1 MKLRKTK
8 QKQLIEQV
16 LITDAAA
23 EGNAIAKVDEM
34 VIFVP
39 FVVPGDVVDLEIY
52 RKKKSFA
59 QAKAVKIHKYSE
71 KRVEQK
77 CPHFTQC
84 GGCKWQTLEYSEQVK
99 YKQQQ
104 VIDNLERIGKV
115 DCSNMQSILPSENIY
130 YYRNK
135 LEFTFSTKQWVENPN
150 DEKSPQGALGFH
162 APSFFDKVIDIQHC
176 VLQDDISNKLRNHI
190 REYSKERNLEYYDIR
205 NHVGFLRGMIIRT
218 SSTGELMLI
227 VIFAKQSE
235 EIKLLLDNVKQH
247 FPQITSLMYCINEKY
262 NDSISD
268 QDILLYSGNDHI
280 TETMQA
286 YKSDKI
292 LKFKIR
298 PKTFYQTNPCQA
310 ERLYSIAADFAEIK
324 PTDTVYDLYTGTGT
338 IANYIAHLAKKVV
351 GVEYVE
357 DAVEDAR
364 LNSEYN
370 QINNTTFIA
379 GDMAKI
385 LTDEFIA
392 EHGTPDVVITDPPRA
407 GMAESVVNQLI
418 KIKARKIVYISCNP
432 ATQARDL
439 EMLSPYYKVGKI
451 RPVDMF
457 PHTHHVENVVE
468 LSLIETK

>member
-52 RKKKSFA
+52 RKKKTFA

-84 GGCKWQTLEYSEQVK
+84 GGCKWQTLKYSEQVK

-176 VLQDDISNKLRNHI
+176 VLQDDISNQLRNHI

-205 NHVGFLRGMIIRT
+205 NHVGFLRGMIVRT

>member
-8 QKQLIEQV
+8 QRQLIEQV

-23 EGNAIAKVDEM
+23 EGNAIAKVDDM

-52 RKKKSFA
+52 RKKKNFA

-71 KRVEQK
+71 KRVEQQ

-84 GGCKWQTLEYSEQVK
+84 GGCKWQTLNYSEQVK

-104 VIDNLERIGKV
+104 VRDNLERIGKI
-115 DCSNMQSILPSENIY
+115 DCSQMQSILPSENIY

-176 VLQDDISNKLRNHI
+176 VLQDDISNQLRNYI

-205 NHVGFLRGMIIRT
+205 NHVGFLRGMIVRT

-227 VIFAKQSE
+227 VVFAKQDD
-235 EIKLLLDNVKQH
+235 EIKLLLDDLRNK
-247 FPQITSLMYCINEKY
+247 FPQITSLMYCINEKF
-262 NDSISD
+262 NDSLSD

-286 YKSDKI
+286 YNSDKT

-385 LTDEFIA
+385 LTDDFITQ
-392 EHGTPDVVITDPPRA
+392 HGTPDVVITDPPRA

-439 EMLSPYYKVGKI
+439 QMLSPYYQVGKI

-468 LSLIETK
+468 LNLIETK

>member
-52 RKKKSFA
+52 RKKKNFA
-59 QAKAVKIHKYSE
+59 QAKAVKIHKYSD
-71 KRVEQK
+71 KRVEQR

-104 VIDNLERIGKV
+104 VKDNLERIGKV

-176 VLQDDISNKLRNHI
+176 VLQDDISNQLRNHI
-190 REYSKERNLEYYDIR
+190 REYSKEKKLEYYDIR
-205 NHVGFLRGMIIRT
+205 NHVGFLRGMIVRT

-235 EIKLLLDNVKQH
+235 EIKLLLDNVEQH
-247 FPQITSLMYCINEKY
+247 FPQITSLMYCINEKF

-338 IANYIAHLAKKVV
+338 IANYIAHLAQKVV

-385 LTDEFIA
+385 LTDEFI
-392 EHGTPDVVITDPPRA
+392 EVR
-407 GMAESVVNQLI
+407 I
-418 KIKARKIVYISCNP
+418 KDTGCGIDEETKTHIFDKFYQGDTSHSKEGNGLGLALVKRV
-432 ATQARDL
+432 L
-439 EMLSPYYKVGKI
+439 ELMDGKI
-451 RPVDMF
+451 QI
-457 PHTHHVENVVE
+457 ESE
-468 LSLIETK
+468 LGKGSTFTVKFRRI

>member
-52 RKKKSFA
+52 RKKKTFA

-104 VIDNLERIGKV
+104 VRDNLERIGKV

-176 VLQDDISNKLRNHI
+176 VLQDDISNQLRNHT

-205 NHVGFLRGMIIRT
+205 NHVGFLRGMIVRT

-235 EIKLLLDNVKQH
+235 EIKLLLDNVEQH
-247 FPQITSLMYCINEKY
+247 FPQITSLMYCINEKF

>member
-39 FVVPGDVVDLEIY
+39 FVVPGDIVDLEIY
-52 RKKKSFA
+52 RKKKTFA
-59 QAKAVKIHKYSE
+59 QAKAVKIHHYSE
-71 KRVEQK
+71 KRVEQQ

-84 GGCKWQTLEYSEQVK
+84 GGCKWQTMQYSEQVK

-115 DCSNMQSILPSENIY
+115 DCSQMQEILPSENVM

-135 LEFTFSTKQWVENPN
+135 LEFTFSTKQWVENP
-150 DEKSPQGALGFH
+150 DDTKSPQGALGFH
-162 APSFFDKVIDIQHC
+162 APSFFDKVIDIKHC
-176 VLQDDISNKLRNHI
+176 ILQDDISNQIRNHI

-205 NHVGFLRGMIIRT
+205 NHIGFLRGMIVRT

-235 EIKLLLDNVKQH
+235 EINLLLDNVKQH
-247 FPQITSLMYCINEKY
+247 FPQITSLMYCINEKF

-268 QDILLYSGNDHI
+268 QEILLYSGNDHI
-280 TETMQA
+280 TEIMQA
-286 YKSDKI
+286 YKSEKT

-298 PKTFYQTNPCQA
+298 PKTFYQTNPQQA

-324 PTDTVYDLYTGTGT
+324 PSDIVYDLYTGTGT
-338 IANYIAHLAKKVV
+338 IANYVAHLAKKVV

-364 LNSEYN
+364 LNSEHN
-370 QINNTTFIA
+370 QIYNTTFIA

-385 LTDEFIA
+385 LTDDFIA
-392 EHGTPDVVITDPPRA
+392 QHGTPDVVITDPPRA
-407 GMAESVVNQLI
+407 GMAESVVNQLM

-439 EMLSPYYKVGKI
+439 ELLSPLYNVGKI

-468 LSLIETK
+468 LNLKQEN

>member
-39 FVVPGDVVDLEIY
+39 FVVPGDIVDLEIY
-52 RKKKSFA
+52 RKKKTFA
-59 QAKAVKIHKYSE
+59 QAKAVKIHHYSE
-71 KRVEQK
+71 KRVEQQ

-84 GGCKWQTLEYSEQVK
+84 GGCKWQTLKYSEQVK

-115 DCSNMQSILPSENIY
+115 DCSNILPILPSENVM

-176 VLQDDISNKLRNHI
+176 VLQDDISNQLRNHI

-205 NHVGFLRGMIIRT
+205 NHVGFLRGMIVRT

-247 FPQITSLMYCINEKY
+247 FPQITSLMYCINEKL

-286 YKSDKI
+286 YKSEKT

-364 LNSEYN
+364 LNSEHN
-370 QINNTTFIA
+370 QIYNTTFIA

-407 GMAESVVNQLI
+407 GMAESVVNQLM

-439 EMLSPYYKVGKI
+439 EMLSPLYKVGKI

-468 LSLIETK
+468 LNLI

>member
-8 QKQLIEQV
+8 QKQILEQV

-39 FVVPGDVVDLEIY
+39 FVVPGDIVDLEIY
-52 RKKKSFA
+52 RKKKNFA
-59 QAKAVKIHKYSE
+59 QAKAIKIHHYSE

-115 DCSNMQSILPSENIY
+115 NCSNMQSILPSENIY

-176 VLQDDISNKLRNHI
+176 VLQDDISNQLRNHI
-190 REYSKERNLEYYDIR
+190 REYSEERNLEYYDIR

>member
-52 RKKKSFA
+52 RKKKTFA

-104 VIDNLERIGKV
+104 VRDNLERIGKV

>member
-59 QAKAVKIHKYSE
+59 QAKAVKIHKYSD

-104 VIDNLERIGKV
+104 VRDNLERIGKV

-176 VLQDDISNKLRNHI
+176 VLQDDISNQLRNHI
-190 REYSKERNLEYYDIR
+190 REYSKERNLEYYNIR
-205 NHVGFLRGMIIRT
+205 NHVGLLRGMIVRT

-247 FPQITSLMYCINEKY
+247 FPQITSLMYCINEKL

>member
-59 QAKAVKIHKYSE
+59 QAKAVKIHKYSD
-71 KRVEQK
+71 KRIEQK

-104 VIDNLERIGKV
+104 VRDNLERIGKV

-176 VLQDDISNKLRNHI
+176 VLQDDISNQLRNHI

-268 QDILLYSGNDHI
+268 QGILLYSGNDHI

>member
-23 EGNAIAKVDEM
+23 EGNAIAKIDDLV
-34 VIFVP
+34 VFVP
-39 FVVPGDVVDLEIY
+39 FVVPGDIVDLEIY

-59 QAKAVKIHKYSE
+59 QAKAVKFHHYSE

-84 GGCKWQTLEYSEQVK
+84 GGCKWQTLDYSEQVR
-99 YKQQQ
+99 YKQNQ
-104 VIDNLERIGKV
+104 VKDNLERIGHI
-115 DCSNMQSILPSENIY
+115 DCSEMMPILPSEKIM

-135 LEFTFSTKQWVENPN
+135 LEFTFSTKQWLPNPL
-150 DEKSPQGALGFH
+150 DEKLPQGALGFH

-176 VLQDDISNKLRNHI
+176 ILQDDISNKIRNYI
-190 REYSKERNLEYYDIR
+190 RQYSLERGLEYYDIR
-205 NHVGFLRGMIIRT
+205 NHVGFLRTMIIRT

-227 VIFAKQSE
+227 VVFAKQSD
-235 EIKLLLDNVKQH
+235 EIHQMLNNIREA
-247 FPQITSLMYCINEKY
+247 FPQITSLMYCVNEKF
-262 NDSISD
+262 NVSISD
-268 QDILLYSGNDHI
+268 QEILLFSGKDHI
-280 TETMQA
+280 TECMKA

-292 LKFKIR
+292 LQFKIR
-298 PKTFYQTNPCQA
+298 PKTFYQTNPLQA

-324 PTDTVYDLYTGTGT
+324 PNDVVYDLYTGTGT
-338 IANYIAHLAKKVV
+338 IANYVAHLAKKVV
-351 GVEYVE
+351 GIEYVE

-364 LNSEYN
+364 LNSQYN
-370 QINNTTFIA
+370 NIDNTVFYA

-385 LTDEFIA
+385 LNDDFISQNS
-392 EHGTPDVVITDPPRA
+392 TPDIIITDPPRA
-407 GMAESVVNQLI
+407 GMAESVVNQLL
-418 KIKARKIVYISCNP
+418 KVKARKIVYISCNP

-439 EMLSPYYKVGKI
+439 QLLSPLYKVGKI

-468 LSLIETK
+468 LNLIEN

>member
-52 RKKKSFA
+52 RKKKTFA

-104 VIDNLERIGKV
+104 VRDNLERIGKV

-176 VLQDDISNKLRNHI
+176 VLQDDISNQLRNHI

-235 EIKLLLDNVKQH
+235 EIKLLLDNVKQY

>member
-59 QAKAVKIHKYSE
+59 QAKAVKIHKYSD

-104 VIDNLERIGKV
+104 VRDNLERIGKV

-176 VLQDDISNKLRNHI
+176 VLQDDISNQLRNHI

-205 NHVGFLRGMIIRT
+205 NHVGFLRGMIVRT

-235 EIKLLLDNVKQH
+235 EIKLLLDNVEQH
-247 FPQITSLMYCINEKY
+247 FPQITSLMYCINEKF

-338 IANYIAHLAKKVV
+338 IANYIAHLAQKVV

-392 EHGTPDVVITDPPRA
+392 EYGTPDVVITDPPRA

-439 EMLSPYYKVGKI
+439 QMLSPYYKVGKI

>member
-52 RKKKSFA
+52 RKKKTFA

-104 VIDNLERIGKV
+104 VRDNLERIGKV

-176 VLQDDISNKLRNHI
+176 VLQDDISNQLRNHI

-370 QINNTTFIA
+370 QIDNTTFIA

>member
-52 RKKKSFA
+52 RKKKTFA

-176 VLQDDISNKLRNHI
+176 VLQDDISNQLRNHI

-407 GMAESVVNQLI
+407 GMAESVVNQLT

>member
-52 RKKKSFA
+52 RKKKTFA

-84 GGCKWQTLEYSEQVK
+84 GGCKWQTLEYFEQVK

-176 VLQDDISNKLRNHI
+176 VLQDDISNQIRNHI

>member
-8 QKQLIEQV
+8 QKQILEQV

-52 RKKKSFA
+52 RKKKTFA

-176 VLQDDISNKLRNHI
+176 VLQDDISNQLRNHI

-235 EIKLLLDNVKQH
+235 EIKLLLDNVKQY

>member
-52 RKKKSFA
+52 RKKKTFA

-176 VLQDDISNKLRNHI
+176 VLQDDISNQLRNHT

-205 NHVGFLRGMIIRT
+205 NHVGFLRGMIVRT

>member
-8 QKQLIEQV
+8 HKQLIEQV

-52 RKKKSFA
+52 RKKKTFA

-176 VLQDDISNKLRNHI
+176 VLQDDISNQLRNHI
-190 REYSKERNLEYYDIR
+190 REYSKERNLEYYNIR
-205 NHVGFLRGMIIRT
+205 NHVGFLRGMIVRT

-247 FPQITSLMYCINEKY
+247 FPQITSLMYCINEKL

>member
-52 RKKKSFA
+52 RKKKTFA

-84 GGCKWQTLEYSEQVK
+84 GGCKWQTLKYSEQVK

-176 VLQDDISNKLRNHI
+176 VLQDDISNQLRNHI

-205 NHVGFLRGMIIRT
+205 NHVGFLRGMIVRT

-468 LSLIETK
+468 LNLI

>member
-23 EGNAIAKVDEM
+23 EGNAIAKIDDLV
-34 VIFVP
+34 VFVP
-39 FVVPGDVVDLEIY
+39 FVVPGDIVDLEIY

-59 QAKAVKIHKYSE
+59 QAKAVKFHHYSE
-71 KRVEQK
+71 KRVDQM

-84 GGCKWQTLEYSEQVK
+84 GGCKWQTLDYSEQVK
-99 YKQQQ
+99 YKQNQ
-104 VIDNLERIGKV
+104 VRDNLERIGKI
-115 DCSNMQSILPSENIY
+115 DCSDMMPILPSEKIM

-135 LEFTFSTKQWVENPN
+135 LEFTFSTKQWVTNPS
-150 DEKSPQGALGFH
+150 DEKLPQGALGFH
-162 APSFFDKVIDIQHC
+162 APMFFDKVIDIQHC
-176 VLQDDISNKLRNHI
+176 ILQDDISNKIRNYI
-190 REYSKERNLEYYDIR
+190 RQYSLERGLEYYDIR
-205 NHVGFLRGMIIRT
+205 NHVGFLRTMIIRT

-227 VIFAKQSE
+227 VVFAKQSD
-235 EIKLLLDNVKQH
+235 EIHQMLNNIREA
-247 FPQITSLMYCINEKY
+247 FPQITSLMYCVNEKF

-268 QDILLYSGNDHI
+268 QEILLFSGKDHI
-280 TETMQA
+280 TECMKA

-292 LKFKIR
+292 LQFKIR
-298 PKTFYQTNPCQA
+298 PKTFYQTNPLQA

-324 PTDTVYDLYTGTGT
+324 PNDVVYDLYTGTGT
-338 IANYIAHLAKKVV
+338 IANYVAHLAKKVV
-351 GVEYVE
+351 GIEYVE

-364 LNSEYN
+364 LNSQYN
-370 QINNTTFIA
+370 NIDNTVFYA

-385 LTDEFIA
+385 LNDDFISQNS
-392 EHGTPDVVITDPPRA
+392 TPDIIITDPPRA
-407 GMAESVVNQLI
+407 GMAENVVNQLL

-439 EMLSPYYKVGKI
+439 ELLSPLYNVGKI

-468 LSLIETK
+468 LNLKQEN

>member
-52 RKKKSFA
+52 RKKKTFA

-84 GGCKWQTLEYSEQVK
+84 GGCKWQTLKYSEQVK

-176 VLQDDISNKLRNHI
+176 VLQDDISNQIRNHI

-418 KIKARKIVYISCNP
+418 KIKSRKIVYISCNP

>member
-52 RKKKSFA
+52 RKKKTFA

-176 VLQDDISNKLRNHI
+176 VLQDDISNQLRNHI

>member
-52 RKKKSFA
+52 RKKKTFA

-104 VIDNLERIGKV
+104 VRDNLERIGKV

-176 VLQDDISNKLRNHI
+176 VLQDDISNQLRNHI

>member
-52 RKKKSFA
+52 RKKKTFA

-104 VIDNLERIGKV
+104 VRDNLERIGKV

-176 VLQDDISNKLRNHI
+176 VLQDDISNQLRNHI

-205 NHVGFLRGMIIRT
+205 NHVGFLRGMIVRT

-370 QINNTTFIA
+370 QIDNTTFIA

>member
-59 QAKAVKIHKYSE
+59 QAKAVKIHKYSD

-104 VIDNLERIGKV
+104 VRDNLERIGKV

-176 VLQDDISNKLRNHI
+176 VLQDDISNQLRNHI

-205 NHVGFLRGMIIRT
+205 NHVGFLRGMIVRT

-247 FPQITSLMYCINEKY
+247 FPQITSLMYCINEKF

-338 IANYIAHLAKKVV
+338 IANYIAHLAQKVV

>member
-8 QKQLIEQV
+8 QRQILEQI

-23 EGNAIAKVDEM
+23 EGNAIAKVDDL

-39 FVVPGDVVDLEIY
+39 FVVPGDIVDLEIY
-52 RKKKSFA
+52 RKKKNFA
-59 QAKAVKIHKYSE
+59 QAKAIKIHHYSE
-71 KRVEQK
+71 KRVEQQ

-84 GGCKWQTLEYSEQVK
+84 GGCKWQTLDYCEQVK
-99 YKQQQ
+99 YKEQQ
-104 VIDNLERIGKV
+104 VRDNLERIGKI

-162 APSFFDKVIDIQHC
+162 APTFFDKVIDIQHC
-176 VLQDDISNKLRNHI
+176 ILQDDISNKIRNHI
-190 REYSKERNLEYYDIR
+190 REYSKEKQLSYYDIR
-205 NHVGFLRGMIIRT
+205 NHVGFLRGMIVRT
-218 SSTGELMLI
+218 SSTKELMLI
-227 VIFAKQSE
+227 MIFAERNE
-235 EIKLLLDNVKQH
+235 EIVPMLENIKTA
-247 FPQITSLMYCINEKY
+247 FPQITSLMYCINEKF

-268 QDILLYSGNDHI
+268 QEIKLYFGKDHI
-280 TETMQA
+280 NETMQA
-286 YKSDKI
+286 YNSDKT
-292 LKFKIR
+292 LQFKIR
-298 PKTFYQTNPCQA
+298 PKTFYQTNPQQA
-310 ERLYSIAADFAEIK
+310 ERLYSIAADFAQIQ
-324 PTDTVYDLYTGTGT
+324 PNDIVYDLYTGTGT

-351 GVEYVE
+351 GIEYVE

-385 LTDEFIA
+385 LTDEFISQY
-392 EHGTPDVVITDPPRA
+392 GTPDVIITDPPRA
-407 GMAESVVNQLI
+407 GMAESVVNQLL
-418 KIKARKIVYISCNP
+418 KVKARKIVYISCNP

-439 EMLSPYYKVGKI
+439 QMLSSIYKVGKI

-468 LSLIETK
+468 LNLIEE

>member
-104 VIDNLERIGKV
+104 VRDNLERIGKV

-176 VLQDDISNKLRNHI
+176 VLQDDISNQLRNHI

>member
-52 RKKKSFA
+52 RKKKTFA

-176 VLQDDISNKLRNHI
+176 VLQDDISNQLRNHI

-324 PTDTVYDLYTGTGT
+324 PTDIVYDLYTGTGT